1 MSYSPSLHTT
11 SNKAYGITGI
21 PDDARSYYYD
31 STYFKYRPYV
41 DTAEVLAYLDT
52 PTKRI
57 GHFSVIIN
65 TGGTLSAGVIT
76 GGTNVEWWFKD
87 GVLDG
92 SLVVKNYAIGDAE
105 ADGATK
111 GIAAFTASDF
121 NSSAGLISLDYVN
134 GQKASSTLPG
144 FLSAA
149 DWVTFNSKGGV
160 SSVGITPGTGISVSG
175 SPITGSG
182 LITVTNTAPDQT
194 VVLTEG
200 AGIDITGTYPNFTIA
215 NTGVADDTPYGIA
228 WDASL
233 LPPTQNAVYDKI
245 QSLIGHDAVTLNTIG
260 SVPNVNGMSLSGQE
274 LRLQPASVSFGGVV
288 TTGAQ
293 TFAGP
298 KSYQQIGIN
307 SGGYF
312 YLYNSAMTDF
322 ASMNV
327 ASGSI
332 LNITSSTANFSGNVT
347 VTDEAYSIT
356 WDSSL
361 QVPTKNAIYDKIEA
375 LGSSYLPLAGGTMTG
390 SILMGTPTTIDSIL
404 TGGTDVLNIGTSNA
418 DTINIGWSGATVN
431 IQGTLLYQNVANLAV
446 TDKLIRLNVGGGVSS
461 GTSSG
466 FEIEENAVVTGYFAT
481 DSARTGWDF
490 KSPAS
495 YQLTLGLDLL
505 TTNRIIKAPDASG
518 TIALTSDIPD
528 STDFIQNQ
536 VASTQTAGFKISGD
550 GTLANLTASTK
561 VNVGSPSGTTG
572 AVNTGQDGIYSYRSA
587 GRYVRFNTSG
597 TFNDFLSLG
606 AKLVMNYGFSGTV
619 ENISMFEGNGAGDG
633 QFIVGSPTATNARFL
648 LKGKDTG
655 TTNYISR
662 WFDSGNTE
670 KFSVRNDGQTTVAS
684 LSAGGLVKSTAGV
697 LSIAT
702 AGTDYI
708 TPAGLSAT
716 SPIFYNSGTGVI
728 YSQPASG
735 SQHGYLTS
743 TDWNAFNNKQNAIT
757 PQALTKTDD
766 TNVTLTLGGS
776 PSTALLAATS
786 ITVGWTGTL
795 ADARIASAATWNAKQ
810 NALSGTGLVK
820 SVAGTISYITDN
832 SANWNTAYGWGNHA
846 GLYPL
851 YNGTGATGTWSIN
864 ISGNAATATLAAN
877 STLWNGYALYTVE
890 PISSPTYIMSYDA
903 PNSRAGF
910 STASQ
915 IQTFLGITGG
925 PFLPLSG
932 GTLTGA
938 LTGTT
943 ATFSG
948 LITSTQGNNTQI
960 FNSATATTGYQF
972 GRMTNT
978 SGALLWG
985 IEGSV
990 AGSLLTGGSAYA
1002 GVMTTVGAKNLELG
1016 TDQILGLK
1024 IDGTNRKVT
1033 IPELGG
1039 SGDVIVGANNSGDL
1053 GEIVIGSGLSLT
1065 AGVLTATGG
1074 SSGSVTTSGG
1084 TTGKI
1089 TKFTSASNV
1098 ENSIMTESS
1107 GLIDVTGDLTANIVT
1122 ADVGHKY
1129 NFGAAN
1135 RGGIYGYST
1144 LSGSGTDYTPTYH
1157 SESGLGAN
1165 FYVDGGLT
1173 KGFTI
1178 ATTGDATFSGSIS
1191 SPDDIPFVLS
1201 SPTTVDFH
1209 QSGGGIVRFVND
1221 AFSAVNMSITNA
1233 GDVGVR
1239 GALIVTGA
1247 ASASNLSGTNTG
1259 DQTTITGNAGT
1270 ATALQTARTI
1280 GTLTGDVTSAG
1291 SSFDGT
1297 GNNTNATTLATVNA
1311 NVGSFGSST
1320 SIPTFTVNGKG
1331 LITAASGNAVIAP
1344 AGTLT
1349 GSTLAAGVTASSLTS
1364 VGTLANLTVTN
1375 PITGSITGN
1384 AATVTTNA
1392 NLTGIVTSTGNA
1404 TAIAD
1409 AALSIAKTSGLQS
1422 ALDAKAPLASPA
1434 LTGNPT
1440 APTQTA
1446 GDNST
1451 KIATTAYVDGALLSR
1466 ANRILK
1472 DWYTDAN
1479 NVSSSPTDL
1488 YDYTVPA
1495 NTLVNN
1501 GDKLDFRISGIYAN
1515 SGDIKTITVYFGGS
1529 NFALSPAP
1537 LGSASEWVIT
1547 GSIIRASS
1555 TTYRINI
1562 NNNIAG
1568 TNLAYSKTTG
1578 TVTNYTGTNVFKIS
1592 GIGGAS
1598 ADITAQMGY
1607 LEFKPAAL

>member
-245 QSLIGHDAVTLNTIG
+245 QSLIGHDTVTLNTIG

-431 IQGTLLYQNVANLAV
+431 IQGTLLYQNVANLSV

-505 TTNRIIKAPDASG
+505 TTNRIIKAPDAAG

-619 ENISMFEGNGAGDG
+619 ENISMFEGSAAGDG

-684 LSAGGLVKSTAGV
+684 LSAGGIVKSTAGV

-702 AGTDYI
+702 AGTDYL
-708 TPAGLSAT
+708 TPGGLSAT

-728 YSQPASG
+728 SSQAAGASQEGYVTTGTQTFAGNKTFNGSVSGTSSVWSDLMQISRGDANSLLVSNTSATHAPIISSNTGTGNLHGFFNISGGVSYINNSGLLEKVGGTDAQFLRANGTVLGSTGSGDVVRATSPTLVTPNIGAATGTSVGLTGNSFMEGGLSVGVNAYQNYTTIFLGGNTTSGSSQYGLITDAAMNGVANHAIYANAKIRSSATATNAYGVYVSNPEMGAGATLTNAYGIYIANQTSGSTSNYSIYSAGGANYLAGGLTLPTIKITGGASNGYVLKSDASG
-735 SQHGYLTS
+735 NASWQSPTS
-743 TDWNAFNNKQNAIT
+743 SYK
-757 PQALTKTDD
+757 
-766 TNVTLTLGGS
+766 G
-776 PSTALLAATS
+776 
-786 ITVGWTGTL
+786 
-795 ADARIASAATWNAKQ
+795 TWNAST
-810 NALSGTGLVK
+810 NTPTIADGSGT
-820 SVAGTISYITDN
+820 AGDYYYVTTGGTQFGRTFTTGGQ
-832 SANWNTAYGWGNHA
+832 AV
-846 GLYPL
+846 
-851 YNGTGATGTWSIN
+851 YNGSIWEPVGVAASVTSVNGYTGAVTLAKGDVGLSNVDNTSDATK
-864 ISGNAATATLAAN
+864 NAATATLTNKTISGSSNTLSNIPQSAVTNLTTDLAALMPK
-877 STLWNGYALYTVE
+877 SGGA
-890 PISSPTYIMSYDA
+890 
-903 PNSRAGF
+903 F
-910 STASQ
+910 
-915 IQTFLGITGG
+915 TGG
-925 PFLPLSG
+925 V
-932 GTLTGA
+932 
-938 LTGTT
+938 TGTT
-943 ATFSG
+943 
-948 LITSTQGNNTQI
+948 
-960 FNSATATTGYQF
+960 
-972 GRMTNT
+972 
-978 SGALLWG
+978 
-985 IEGSV
+985 
-990 AGSLLTGGSAYA
+990 
-1002 GVMTTVGAKNLELG
+1002 LG
-1016 TDQILGLK
+1016 
-1024 IDGTNRKVT
+1024 
-1033 IPELGG
+1033 
-1039 SGDVIVGANNSGDL
+1039 
-1053 GEIVIGSGLSLT
+1053 
-1065 AGVLTATGG
+1065 
-1074 SSGSVTTSGG
+1074 
-1084 TTGKI
+1084 
-1089 TKFTSASNV
+1089 
-1098 ENSIMTESS
+1098 
-1107 GLIDVTGDLTANIVT
+1107 
-1122 ADVGHKY
+1122 
-1129 NFGAAN
+1129 
-1135 RGGIYGYST
+1135 
-1144 LSGSGTDYTPTYH
+1144 LSGS
-1157 SESGLGAN
+1157 
-1165 FYVDGGLT
+1165 LT
-1173 KGFTI
+1173 N
-1178 ATTGDATFSGSIS
+1178 SNSL
-1191 SPDDIPFVLS
+1191 PFVLS
-1201 SPTTVDFH
+1201 SPTSIDFH
-1209 QSGGGIVRFVND
+1209 QSGGGTVRFVND
-1221 AFSAVNMSITNA
+1221 AFSSVNMSLNNS
-1233 GDVGVR
+1233 GDMDVR
-1239 GALIVTGA
+1239 GALSVTGA
-1247 ASASNLSGTNTG
+1247 ISGSNLSGTNTG

-1280 GTLTGDVTSAG
+1280 SGT
-1291 SSFDGT
+1291 SFDGT
-1297 GNNTNATTLATVNA
+1297 ANITLNNTGITNGAGYITGNQSITLSGAVTGTGTTGITTTLASGIDATKIA
-1311 NVGSFGSST
+1311 DGS
-1320 SIPTFTVNGKG
+1320 
-1331 LITAASGNAVIAP
+1331 
-1344 AGTLT
+1344 
-1349 GSTLAAGVTASSLTS
+1349 
-1364 VGTLANLTVTN
+1364 
-1375 PITGSITGN
+1375 
-1384 AATVTTNA
+1384 
-1392 NLTGIVTSTGNA
+1392 VTSTEFQYINTLSSNA
-1404 TAIAD
+1404 QNQI
-1409 AALSIAKTSGLQS
+1409 
-1422 ALDAKAPLASPA
+1422 DAKAPLASPA

-1451 KIATTAYVDGALLSR
+1451 KIATTAYVDGAIV
-1466 ANRILK
+1466 AKTNRILK

-1479 NVSSSPTDL
+1479 NVSSTPTDL

-1495 NTLVNN
+1495 NTLANN
-1501 GDKLDFRISGIYAN
+1501 GDKLYFRISGVYA
-1515 SGDIKTITVYFGGS
+1515 SSADIKTITVYFGSS
-1529 NFALSPAP
+1529 NVALSPAP
-1537 LGSASEWVIT
+1537 LSVASEWIIEGT
-1547 GSIIRASS
+1547 IIRNTS
-1555 TTYRINI
+1555 TTYRMDI
-1562 NNNIAG
+1562 NNNIG
-1568 TNLAYSKTTG
+1568 TTSVAESNIIGS
-1578 TVTNYTGTNVFKIS
+1578 VTNYTGTNVFKIS